1 MKLASSQMLNI
12 TRLLTIGASPVKVCR
27 GTQASEGNGDGA
39 EVLLPTIPTLVAK
52 QRPVVVWTATG
63 ACNLNCLHCP
73 SDARRRPFPG
83 ELSTA
88 EAGAMIED
96 LARFGVTTLVFAG
109 GEPLLRTDLLD
120 LVARACSVGLRAALL
135 SNGTLITPA
144 VAAQLRHAGM
154 AAVKISLDGIG
165 ENGDRYR
172 GKKGAFQLALAGYR
186 NSAEA
191 GLPVTLQLPLARRH
205 FAELESTFDFLERE
219 RISRACFQ
227 HLLYAGRGSDTRD
240 DLPHAQSRRALDVIW
255 RRAQVLS
262 RNQVSISTTANYADG
277 IYLYL
282 KLLEQDPLR
291 AGQLIRELSRK
302 GGGKRG
308 SGVGIGHIDAQG
320 NVHPDPAWPS
330 HSFGNLR
337 QRPFSQIW
345 LDLSDPLMFGLKN
358 RLSLLK
364 GRCAACLWKPV
375 CGGNMRSRAAMVH
388 GDPWMPDPACYLT
401 NDERRKEITWPVE
414 ASSKE
419 SQRKEEAA

>member
-1 MKLASSQMLNI
+1 MLNI
-12 TRLLTIGASPVKVCR
+12 TRLLTLGASPPRVRR
-27 GTQASEGNGDGA
+27 GTHVSEGNGDGA
-39 EVLLPTIPTLVAK
+39 EVFLPTIPTPVAK
-52 QRPVVVWTATG
+52 QRPVVVWNATR
-63 ACNLNCLHCP
+63 ACNLHCAHCP
-73 SDARRRPFPG
+73 SDSRARPSSG

-88 EAGAMIED
+88 EARAMIED

-109 GEPLLRTDLLD
+109 GNPLLRADLQE
-120 LVARACSVGLRAALL
+120 LVACAAAVGLRPVLVSTGPLL
-135 SNGTLITPA
+135 TPG
-144 VAAQLRHAGM
+144 VAAQLQRTGL
-154 AAVKISLDGIG
+154 AAVKIPVDGIG
-165 ENGDRYR
+165 EAGDHSRGNG
-172 GKKGAFQLALAGYR
+172 GAFQLAMAGYR
-186 NSAEA
+186 NSADA
-191 GLPVTLQLPLARRH
+191 GLQVTLRLPLARRH
-205 FAELESTFDFLERE
+205 FAELDATFDFLEQE

-227 HLLYAGRGSDTRD
+227 HLLYAGRSNDIRD
-240 DLPHAQSRRALDVIW
+240 DLTHAQSRRALDMIW
-255 RRAQVLS
+255 QRAQDLS
-262 RNQVSISTTANYADG
+262 RRHVSISTAANYADG

-282 KLLEQDPLR
+282 KLLKQDPLR
-291 AGQLIRELSRK
+291 ARKLIRELRRK
-302 GGGKRG
+302 GGGKRS

-358 RLSLLK
+358 RLALLK